1 MTDTATLITQ
11 LRVLAH
17 LTRTE
22 AQVARLRVTQARG
35 DDVRDELR
43 RNAADA
49 DARVARID
57 GALRNLGALPDL
69 VTPTLGRVAALVRG
83 ALEQAQPL
91 DEAVLGDLMLEHQLR
106 DRARYVAA
114 LAEAADLPA
123 VRALAD
129 HLVAAHGETVEW
141 LDRLLADLGAGR
153 PAALGASPL
162 QRVAAQ
168 VTRTANAPGRVA
180 LDEVGGAVSRTIGT
194 VGQVGGKA
202 RAAVDEYAGRAARL
216 GVDAAGTAVAAGQGA
231 LTAGRDTA
239 AQAVSAG
246 QGALTAGRDT
256 AAQAAGTVVAAGQ
269 STLVA
274 GRDAAAQVAGQL
286 TRRVAGGGQDTDPDT
301 AEDAGP
307 DTDQDAGP
315 DVAEDT
321 GPDVAEDAPE
331 DAADPAGPTDG
342 ADPADGAAPDPA
354 DLPIPGFADLPAHAA
369 VAALRSLDRP
379 ADVAAVLA
387 FELAHGTRPAV
398 VAAARI
404 RAGAVGG
411 G

>member
-1 MTDTATLITQ
+1 MTDTAILITQ

-22 AQVARLRVTQARG
+22 AQVARLRVAQATG

-49 DARVARID
+49 DARAARID
-57 GALRNLGALPDL
+57 GALRDLGALPDL
-69 VTPTLGRVAALVRG
+69 VTPALGRVAALARG

-91 DEAVLGDLMLEHQLR
+91 DEAVLGDLTLEHQLR
-106 DRARYVAA
+106 DRARYVVA

-129 HLVAAHGETVEW
+129 HLVAAHSETVEW

-168 VTRTANAPGRVA
+168 VARTANAPGRVA

-194 VGQVGGKA
+194 VGQAGGKA
-202 RAAVDEYAGRAARL
+202 RAV
-216 GVDAAGTAVAAGQGA
+216 VGTAVNAGQEA

-256 AAQAAGTVVAAGQ
+256 AAQAAGTVVTAGQ

-274 GRDAAAQVAGQL
+274 GRDAAAQVAGHL
-286 TRRVAGGGQDTDPDT
+286 TRRVTGTGQDTGQDTAEDTAPDTAPGTAPDTAPDT
-301 AEDAGP
+301 AEDTAP
-307 DTDQDAGP
+307 DASEQ
-315 DVAEDT
+315 
-321 GPDVAEDAPE
+321 
-331 DAADPAGPTDG
+331 AADPAGPAAGAG
-342 ADPADGAAPDPA
+342 ADPAPDAA
-354 DLPIPGFADLPAHAA
+354 DLPVPGFAELPAHSA

-387 FELAHGTRPAV
+387 FELAHDNRPAV

-404 RAGAVGG
+404 RADAVGG
-411 G
+411 D